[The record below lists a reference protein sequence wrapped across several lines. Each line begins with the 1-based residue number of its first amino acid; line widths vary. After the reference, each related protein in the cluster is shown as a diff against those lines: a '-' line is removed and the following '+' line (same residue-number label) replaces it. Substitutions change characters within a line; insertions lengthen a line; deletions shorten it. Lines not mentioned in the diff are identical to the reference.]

1 MSKMEKSSARSAM
14 LVLMAVMVI
23 ALALPVESK
32 DVFKDCSGVKNSMYC
47 FGSMMVQ
54 NGLKRLASEKSLQI
68 APGLEVVETASQESA
83 DEGYRSF
90 NEVKEE
96 DTGVLARVSR
106 YLANHELKINLS
118 EMMRKNELQN
128 VLKTIQDDMVGEMQ
142 EARKKDKGG
151 MGAILMMG
159 VMMSKMLGA
168 LGFGGVAMLAMKALG
183 VSMMALL
190 LSGILGLKKLTE
202 GGGDHK
208 GRHNQ
213 DVDFQVFS
221 GDPSGNYESHQD
233 GSGHRRISNLA
244 YRGWSDEYQRV

>member
-96 DTGVLARVSR
+96 DSGVLARVSR

-142 EARKKDKGG
+142 GK
-151 MGAILMMG
+151 I
-159 VMMSKMLGA
+159 
-168 LGFGGVAMLAMKALG
+168 
-183 VSMMALL
+183 
-190 LSGILGLKKLTE
+190 
-202 GGGDHK
+202 
-208 GRHNQ
+208 NWC
-213 DVDFQVFS
+213 S
-221 GDPSGNYESHQD
+221 GDYRFSIVSNVYEWSYLRNNTFI
-233 GSGHRRISNLA
+233 GKRILKCLCSIPCTKEVFVILF
-244 YRGWSDEYQRV
+244 GFIWFTT